1 MDSSD
6 ILDSEDEMI
15 DMLEDDA
22 IEQFNKENDITKK
35 LLSSTSPATSRV
47 TKSTRAST
55 GLYMLRLYGG

>member
-22 IEQFNKENDITKK
+22 IEQFDKENGITKE
-35 LLSSTSPATSRV
+35 LLSSTSPATGRV

-55 GLYMLRLYGG
+55 GLYMLYGG